1 MTTTVSKAT
10 GSSLEAARIFLD
22 SSFGRHFSDEV
33 LNALHADQMLAAA
46 IDATAAAWM
55 QRKTN
60 GGLSQIYGIPR
71 NLPHLTAFVAAC
83 EIADELSA

>member
-1 MTTTVSKAT
+1 
-10 GSSLEAARIFLD
+10 
-22 SSFGRHFSDEV
+22 
-33 LNALHADQMLAAA
+33 MLAAA